1 MRQFDHFVAAL
12 QGRLFDESAVIV
24 AVIAALLLMRWI
36 WKLVYFVKSITVVH
50 SHRLDSAMDME
61 AGVLCSLGKHH
72 SRPFSSSC

>member
-36 WKLVYFVKSITVVH
+36 WKLVYFA
-50 SHRLDSAMDME
+50 L
-61 AGVLCSLGKHH
+61 
-72 SRPFSSSC
+72 